1 MENNILIFDSTLR
14 DGSHAIDQKLELTT
28 IADYCRE
35 IDDCGMHTVMV
46 GHGNGLGG
54 SSIHGGLLKFDEI
67 EMLRTAKANLKK
79 TKLGVFIVPGLGTVQ
94 RNLIPAIEAGAEVF
108 NVATNCTEATGT
120 ISHVNFLTQKFSEV
134 YVVFMMCH
142 LANAPTLLEQ
152 AKIIEEY
159 GAKGLILMDSAGA
172 STPEMVKENIS
183 TLVNGTSLKIGFH
196 AHNNLGLAV
205 ANSYTAIQE
214 GATIID
220 GTMRG
225 FGAGSGNCQLEAFAS
240 LMKKTGKPLPINLK
254 KMFNISEK
262 IIRPIMPRDCGIP
275 AVNIASGMTEIF
287 SAFIIPVRLAAEKYG
302 VDPIDIFEELGR
314 RRAAPGQEDLT
325 LEIAQ
330 SLSKEK
336 K

>member
-1 MENNILIFDSTLR
+1 MNNNILFFDSTLR
-14 DGSHAIDQKLELTT
+14 DGSHAIDQKLELST
-28 IADYCRE
+28 IAHYCRE

-54 SSIHGGLLKFDEI
+54 SSIHGGLLKYDEL
-67 EMLRTAKANLKK
+67 EMLRTAKQNLKK
-79 TKLGVFIVPGLGTVQ
+79 TKLGVFIVPGLGTVK

-108 NVATNCTEATGT
+108 NVATNCTEATVT
-120 ISHVNFLTQKFSEV
+120 ISHINFLTKKFTEV
-134 YVVFMMCH
+134 YAVFMMCH
-142 LANAPTLLEQ
+142 LASAEVLLEQ
-152 AKIIEEY
+152 AKIIESY

-172 STPEMVKENIS
+172 LTTEQVKRDVNLL
-183 TLVNGTSLKIGFH
+183 TNGTKLKIGFH

-220 GTMRG
+220 GTTRG
-225 FGAGSGNCQLEAFAS
+225 FGAGSGNCQLETLIS
-240 LMKKTGKPLPINLK
+240 LLKKTGNPQNIDLK
-254 KMFNISEK
+254 RLFRISED

-275 AVNIASGMTEIF
+275 AVNIVSGMAGIF
-287 SAFIIPVRLAAEKYG
+287 SAFIIPVSRAAEKYS

-314 RRAAPGQEDLT
+314 RNAAPGQEDLAF
-325 LEIAQ
+325 EIAEA
-330 SLSKEK
+330 LGKAK